1 MKIDIKYSRLLK
13 IYGKL
18 LTPLQH
24 EITEMYYHFD
34 LSLTE
39 IAEIKNVTRQS
50 VEYTLK
56 TVRRVLDGFE
66 ESLGIMGLLD
76 RLDSFSD
83 TLSEEKKKELIEIL
97 EK

>member
-1 MKIDIKYSRLLK
+1 MLT
-13 IYGKL
+13 KL
-18 LTPLQH
+18 QQ

-56 TVRRVLDGFE
+56 SVRKVLDGYE
-66 ESLGIMGLLD
+66 ENLHMLELLD
-76 RLDSFSD
+76 KLVEFSG
-83 TLSEEKKKELIEIL
+83 TLPEDKRKELVEIL